1 VLISV
6 FAQVMII
13 LLACPAIWLIVKYDG
28 WRESI
33 GVGIGIMS
41 VPFIIYSALRHGQW
55 GFIIPCVLFV
65 IATFPILLRGI
76 KTKFKKT
83 EKEGTK
89 TKFKKEKK
97 V

>member
-33 GVGIGIMS
+33 GVGLG
-41 VPFIIYSALRHGQW
+41 VVATPFIAYSALRHGQW
-55 GFIIPCVLFV
+55 GFIIPCGFFI
-65 IATFPILLRGI
+65 IATFPIIVRAI
-76 KTKFKKT
+76 
-83 EKEGTK
+83 K
-89 TKFKKEKK
+89 TKFKKEK
-97 V
+97 